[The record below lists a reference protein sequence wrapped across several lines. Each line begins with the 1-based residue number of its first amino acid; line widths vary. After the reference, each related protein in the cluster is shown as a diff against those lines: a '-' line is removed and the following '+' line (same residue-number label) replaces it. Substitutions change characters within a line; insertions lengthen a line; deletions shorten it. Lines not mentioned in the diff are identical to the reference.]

1 MICPAES
8 NHIKNNYVQ
17 STFHRQ
23 SEPVESFEVFVA
35 GNDSTE
41 ESSVQMLLN
50 TNSVK
55 YANEGSKKY
64 RS

>member
-23 SEPVESFEVFVA
+23 SEPVESFKVFVA

-41 ESSVQMLLN
+41 ESSVQMLLK